1 MQGMSYERIL
11 GKKGFSIFTLIF
23 AMKIYLLLRFLRK
36 YLGGNKKWKVWL
48 ADQGWMGRRVN
59 DKWNKCTMMGM
70 Q

>member
-1 MQGMSYERIL
+1 MIFNFNFSFCHENLSSYKIL
-11 GKKGFSIFTLIF
+11 NE
-23 AMKIYLLLRFLRK
+23 
-36 YLGGNKKWKVWL
+36 YLGGNKKWKFWL